1 MGVMTTA
8 QFAKLMWPGLNK
20 TYGLSYGEYPPEY
33 DKLFDVEGSNKAY
46 EEIQALT
53 SFGLPFEKGEGSP
66 YVNDEAS
73 QSFTSRFV
81 NKTYALGFA
90 ITQETIEDNQYD
102 LSIVGK
108 NESRGLGRS
117 MRLGR
122 ELIGANIYNRA
133 FDSTLTYG
141 DGYQMIGAAQPTKNA
156 GTFANSPTVAADL
169 SEVALEQA
177 LIDIAGFKDER
188 GNIIAVRGIS
198 LHLPK
203 ELEFEAERILNSIQQ
218 NDTAN
223 NAVNALKSTGKFP
236 KGVHLNHFFT
246 DPDAWFIRTD
256 IAKGTGPIWFDRV
269 ATEFDIDNDFQTTN
283 ALYRAR
289 FRCSAGIADKRGIY
303 GSPGA

>member
-8 QFAKLMWPGLNK
+8 QFAKLMWPGLK
-20 TYGLSYGEYPPEY
+20 RTYGLSYGEYSPEFV
-33 DKLFDVEGSNKAY
+33 KLFDVESSNKAY

-66 YVNDEAS
+66 YMNDEAS
-73 QSFTSRFV
+73 QSYTNRFV

-102 LSIVGK
+102 LAIVGR

-122 ELIGANIYNRA
+122 EFIGANIFNRA

-141 DGYQMIGAAQPTKNA
+141 DGYQMIGSAQPTKNA
-156 GTFANSPTVAADL
+156 GPFANTPTVAADI

-188 GNIIAVRGIS
+188 GNIIAVKGVS

-203 ELEFEAERILNSIQQ
+203 ELEFEAERILNSIGQ

-223 NAVNALKSTGKFP
+223 NAVNALRSTGKFP
-236 KGVHLNHFFT
+236 KGVHLNHFLT

-256 IAKGTGPIWFDRV
+256 VATGTGLIWFDRV
-269 ATEFDIDNDFQTTN
+269 ATEFAQDNDFQTTN
-283 ALYRAR
+283 ALFRAR
-289 FRCSAGIADKRGIY
+289 FRASAGIADKRAVY